1 MSPVVMESAPV
12 NLHTATMGRMQ
23 QLSLDALPDP
33 SLVQEDNSN
42 YASTTTTGVLSPT
55 RTPCV
60 NCGTTD
66 TPLWRR
72 DAEGNPI
79 CNACAA
85 GLRFRSMPTPATH
98 TRNDTIASA
107 RVPKPLVPYPYR
119 IPSRRS
125 QPTRCRRAPP
135 PSFRRCVWDLLWKLN
150 LPGGGGWALLA
161 EMVSFIRPFIHPE
174 GVWGGCVECS
184 GDDPGVCAV
193 EV

>member
-79 CNACAA
+79 CNACAPRSLSLSYPQPSQSA
-85 GLRFRSMPTPATH
+85 HTLSTGTPSVVSSLCLGPAVEAKSPRGLGSGSLGRDGVIHPIHSSIR
-98 TRNDTIASA
+98 
-107 RVPKPLVPYPYR
+107 KGYGG
-119 IPSRRS
+119 
-125 QPTRCRRAPP
+125 
-135 PSFRRCVWDLLWKLN
+135 RCV
-150 LPGGGGWALLA
+150 
-161 EMVSFIRPFIHPE
+161 EY
-174 GVWGGCVECS
+174 S